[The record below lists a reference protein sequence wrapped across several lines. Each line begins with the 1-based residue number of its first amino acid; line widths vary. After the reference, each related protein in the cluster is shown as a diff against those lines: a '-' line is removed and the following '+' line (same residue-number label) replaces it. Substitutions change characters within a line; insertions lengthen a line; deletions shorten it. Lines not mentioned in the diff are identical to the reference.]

1 MEQEK
6 TDSDPTWT
14 YAGKEPPPLGLAG
27 LEAFRREYLT
37 SPLSHLRNMG
47 SCNPLLP
54 PFPPLL
60 PPGLGGSP
68 APGGGG
74 PEFARNNPNRSS
86 LSGGGTPPSER
97 ERGGGGGGGG
107 HGGSA
112 HSTPSSEFS
121 SQQNW
126 SFEEQ
131 FKQVSG
137 NATFKSFWGPSWDMI
152 SLFKYIH
159 YVLFSSYV

>member
-1 MEQEK
+1 
-6 TDSDPTWT
+6 
-14 YAGKEPPPLGLAG
+14 
-27 LEAFRREYLT
+27 
-37 SPLSHLRNMG
+37 MG

-137 NATFKSFWGPSWDMI
+137 NRAYATFKSFGGPSWDMI
-152 SLFKYIH
+152 SLHIHSYFFFIRRFRRKGCRQYITHSFKVTNRTLEISKRKELLL
-159 YVLFSSYV
+159 VQSKK

>member
-1 MEQEK
+1 MEQKK
-6 TDSDPTWT
+6 TDSDHTWT
-14 YAGKEPPPLGLAG
+14 SAGKEPPPLGLAG

-107 HGGSA
+107 HPYPKKPKKPPVPSVTCA
-112 HSTPSSEFS
+112 ICDVTVSSE
-121 SQQNW
+121 
-126 SFEEQ
+126 
-131 FKQVSG
+131 QVYLTHIAG
-137 NATFKSFWGPSWDMI
+137 KAHKKKVKVNICF
-152 SLFKYIH
+152 L
-159 YVLFSSYV
+159 